1 MARPPD
7 RTAAA
12 GRPAALLMRVL
23 GARLRYQ
30 ATRKGGTNKISDLDQ
45 HELFTAQ
52 AKEALDEA
60 ADRMNWHQVGTFPVF
75 GGRHLVGILTE
86 RDLTAAIGQGART
99 RRRPGVGPDYPGSG
113 GSRARQRTRRGS
125 YGLAPRRFLHR
136 PVGRP
141 AAVRP
146 NWPSATQLVPD
157 LQRPLAVG
165 DGILDGPP
173 GAAWFRGGA
182 GPPAAAAGVALQ
194 QFRARRLAGATGR
207 LDRLLVDVDVR
218 VGRHRRGRHP
228 PAADPVHGQGRCG

>member
-1 MARPPD
+1 MAGPPD

-30 ATRKGGTNKISDLDQ
+30 ATRKGGTNKISDLQ
-45 HELFTAQ
+45 QRELFTAQ

-75 GGRHLVGILTE
+75 GGQHLVGILTE
-86 RDLTAAIGQGART
+86 RDLTAAIGQGADPATTRCRT
-99 RRRPGVGPDYPGSG
+99 RLPRLRRSQ
-113 GSRARQRTRRGS
+113 ARQRTRRGS
-125 YGLAPRRFLHR
+125 DGLAPRRFLHR

-165 DGILDGPP
+165 DGILDRPP

-228 PAADPVHGQGRCG
+228 PAADPGHGQGRGG

>member
-1 MARPPD
+1 MAGPPD

-12 GRPAALLMRVL
+12 GRPAGLLLRVL
-23 GARLRYQ
+23 GTRLRYQ
-30 ATRKGGTNKISDLDQ
+30 ATRKGGTNKVSDLQQ

-52 AKEALDEA
+52 ANEALDEA
-60 ADRMNWHQVGTFPVF
+60 ADRMNWHQVGTFRSSGASIWSASSPN
-75 GGRHLVGILTE
+75 GTSPPPSAR
-86 RDLTAAIGQGART
+86 ART
-99 RRRPGVGPDYPGSG
+99 RRRPSVGPDYPGSG

-125 YGLAPRRFLHR
+125 DGLAPRRFLHR

-194 QFRARRLAGATGR
+194 QFRGRRLAGATGR

-228 PAADPVHGQGRCG
+228 PAADPGHGQGRGG